1 MKGIFKFCAT
11 SMLALIASGQFAS
24 AEVKIGVVISA
35 TGPASFLGDPQKQ
48 TLDLYIKQINDTG
61 GINGEPVKL
70 IMYDDGSDANAS
82 RTFATRLVEEDKVDA
97 VIGGSGTGNSLA
109 MIPVFEEAQIPYVSF
124 SGGVEI
130 IDPVRKWV
138 FKPPHTD
145 LMACQK
151 IYEDMKKKGIS
162 KIAIIAG
169 QGGFAKSMER
179 QCKRVAADYGI
190 SILASESY
198 GPRDSDV
205 TPQLN
210 RIKALPDVQA
220 VLNPDAGQGP
230 AIVTRNFRQLGM
242 TSQLY
247 LSHAAAT
254 SGFLKAVG
262 NDATGLLLPAPTL
275 LIAESLPDSDPL
287 KKVLIDYKT
296 LFEKSAGKEADAFGG
311 YAHDCL
317 MLMVDAMKRAG
328 SKDRKAVRDALE
340 ATKGFLGTVGSIN
353 MTPTDHLGIDLSS
366 FRMITV
372 KDGKWTAAS
381 QG

>member
-1 MKGIFKFCAT
+1 MKKTFAT
-11 SMLALIASGQFAS
+11 YLAAVFALVTSGHFAS
-24 AEVKIGVVISA
+24 ADIRIGAVVSA
-35 TGPASFLGDPQKQ
+35 TGAASFLGEPQRQ
-48 TLDLYIKQINDTG
+48 TLELYVKSLNDNG
-61 GINGEPVKL
+61 GINGEQVKL
-70 IMYDDGSDANAS
+70 IIYDDASDANAS

-97 VIGGSGTGNSLA
+97 VVGGSRTGNSLA
-109 MIPVFEEAQIPYVSF
+109 MLPVFEEAQMPYVSF

-151 IYEDMKKKGIS
+151 IYEDMKSRGIT

-179 QCKRVAADYGI
+179 QCKRVASDYGI
-190 SILASESY
+190 EILATESY

-210 RIKALPDVQA
+210 RIKSITGVQA
-220 VLNPDAGQGP
+220 VLNPDIGQGP

-242 TSQLY
+242 SAQLY

-254 SGFLKAVG
+254 SGYLKAVAA
-262 NDATGLLLPAPTL
+262 DATGIMLPAPSL
-275 LIAESLPDSDPL
+275 LIADSLPDDDPL
-287 KKVLIDYKT
+287 KAVLSEYRAK
-296 LFEKSAGKEADAFGG
+296 FEKATGKEADTFGG
-311 YAHDCL
+311 YAHDCFL
-317 MLMVDAMKRAG
+317 LLADAMKRAG

-340 ATKGFLGTVGSIN
+340 NTKNFLGTVGAIN

-372 KDGKWTAAS
+372 KDGKWIS
-381 QG
+381 SK

>member
-1 MKGIFKFCAT
+1 MNKALYVCIVSIF
-11 SMLALIASGQFAS
+11 ALMAGSPSAFAD
-24 AEVKIGVVISA
+24 VRIGAVVSA
-35 TGPASFLGDPQKQ
+35 TGAASFLGDPQRQ
-48 TLDLYIKQINDTG
+48 TLELYVKSLNDNG
-61 GINGEPVKL
+61 GINGEQVKL
-70 IMYDDGSDANAS
+70 IVYDDASDANAS

-97 VIGGSGTGNSLA
+97 VVGGSGTGNSLA
-109 MIPVFEEAQIPYVSF
+109 MLPVFEEAQVPYVSF

-151 IYEDMKKKGIS
+151 IYEDMKGRGIA

-179 QCKRVAADYGI
+179 QCKRVASDYGI
-190 SILASESY
+190 EILATESY

-210 RIKALPDVQA
+210 RIKSIAGVQA
-220 VLNPDAGQGP
+220 VLNPDIGQGP
-230 AIVTRNFRQLGM
+230 AVVTRNFRQLGM
-242 TSQLY
+242 SAQLY

-254 SGFLKAVG
+254 SGYLKAVG
-262 NDATGLLLPAPTL
+262 PDATGILLPAPSL
-275 LIAESLPDSDPL
+275 LIADSLPDDDPL
-287 KKVLIDYKT
+287 KAVLSDYKAK
-296 LFEKSAGKEADAFGG
+296 FEKVTGKEADTFGG
-311 YAHDCL
+311 YAHDCFL
-317 MLMVDAMKRAG
+317 LLADAMKRAG

-340 ATKGFLGTVGSIN
+340 NTKNFLGTVGAIN

-372 KDGKWTAAS
+372 KDGKWMSAS
-381 QG
+381 R

>member
-1 MKGIFKFCAT
+1 MKSIFKFCAT
-11 SMLALIASGQFAS
+11 SVLALIAGVQFAS
-24 AEVKIGVVISA
+24 AEVKIGAVVSA

-48 TLDLYIKQINDTG
+48 TLELYIKQINDKG

-70 IMYDDGSDANAS
+70 ILYDDGSDANAS

-97 VIGGSGTGNSLA
+97 ILGGSGTGNSLA

-151 IYEDMKKKGIS
+151 IYEDMKKRNIS

-169 QGGFAKSMER
+169 QGGFAKSMEK
-179 QCKRVAADYGI
+179 QCKRVAGDYGI
-190 SILASESY
+190 TVLASESY

-210 RIKALPDVQA
+210 RIKALPGVQA
-220 VLNPDAGQGP
+220 VLNPDVGQGP
-230 AIVTRNFRQLGM
+230 AVVTRNFRQLGM
-242 TSQLY
+242 TQQLY

-262 NDATGLLLPAPTL
+262 TDAAGILLPAPSL
-275 LIAESLPDSDPL
+275 LIADSLPATDPL
-287 KKVLIDYKT
+287 KKVLVDYKT
-296 LFEKSAGKEADAFGG
+296 QFEKATGKEADAFGG
-311 YAHDCL
+311 YARDSL
-317 MLMVDAMKRAG
+317 LLLEDAMKRAG

-372 KDGKWTAAS
+372 KDGKWAAAN
-381 QG
+381 

>member
-1 MKGIFKFCAT
+1 MRKSAFHACAG
-11 SMLALIASGQFAS
+11 SVLALLLGSQVAIAD
-24 AEVKIGVVISA
+24 VKIGVVVSA

-48 TLDLYIKQINDTG
+48 TVELYVKQINDKG

-70 IMYDDGSDANAS
+70 ILYDDGSDANAS

-97 VIGGSGTGNSLA
+97 VLGGSGTGNSLA
-109 MIPVFEEAQIPYVSF
+109 MIPVFEEAQVPYVSF

-151 IYEDMKKKGIS
+151 IYEDMKKRNIS
-162 KIAIIAG
+162 KIAIVAG
-169 QGGFAKSMER
+169 QGGFAKSMEK
-179 QCKRVAADYGI
+179 QCKRVAGDYGI
-190 SILASESY
+190 TILASESY

-210 RIKALPDVQA
+210 RIKAIPEVHA
-220 VLNPDAGQGP
+220 VLNPDIGQGP
-230 AIVTRNFRQLGM
+230 AILTRNFRQLGM
-242 TSQLY
+242 TQQLY
-247 LSHAAAT
+247 LSHPAAT

-262 NDATGLLLPAPTL
+262 SDATGVLLPAPTL
-275 LIAESLPDSDPL
+275 LIADSLPDSDPL
-287 KKVLIDYKT
+287 KKVLVNYKA
-296 LFEKSAGKEADAFGG
+296 LFEKTTGKEADAFGG

-317 MLMVDAMKRAG
+317 LLLADAMKRAG

-372 KDGKWTAAS
+372 KDGKWIAAN
-381 QG
+381 

>member
-1 MKGIFKFCAT
+1 MKRVFEICA
-11 SMLALIASGQFAS
+11 SSVLALVLGGQIALAD
-24 AEVKIGVVISA
+24 VKIGAVVSA

-48 TLDLYIKQINDTG
+48 TLELYVKQLNDKG

-70 IMYDDGSDANAS
+70 ILYDDGSDANAS

-97 VIGGSGTGNSLA
+97 VVGGSGTGNSLA

-151 IYEDMKKKGIS
+151 IYEDMKKRGIS

-169 QGGFAKSMER
+169 QGGFAKSMEK
-179 QCKRVAADYGI
+179 QCKRVASDFGI

-210 RIKALPDVQA
+210 RIKAVPEIQA
-220 VLNPDAGQGP
+220 VLNPDIGQGP

-247 LSHAAAT
+247 LSHPAAT
-254 SGFLKAVG
+254 SGYLKAVG
-262 NDATGLLLPAPTL
+262 NDATGALLPAPTL
-275 LIAESLPDSDPL
+275 LIADSLSDSDPL
-287 KKVLIDYKT
+287 KKVLVGYKT
-296 LFEKSAGKEADAFGG
+296 LFEKATGKEADAFGG
-311 YAHDCL
+311 YAHDCFL
-317 MLMVDAMKRAG
+317 LLADAMKRAG

-340 ATKGFLGTVGSIN
+340 ATKGFLGTVGAIN

-372 KDGKWTAAS
+372 KDGKWVAAN
-381 QG
+381 